1 MDIES
6 KIWTWTNV
14 GTKKHAFV
22 DGVALCRKNIT
33 RNPESV
39 ALHGMDYCTAKGA
52 SICTGCDRKFNAA
65 IEREE
70 AYQARLAA
78 SMQPSTGEGDYLP
91 PADGY
96 TSFPD
101 TENPAPSTKTADA
114 PCCEHASMYHGA
126 KGCDECSCTTAR
138 ADMTAHQGTVT
149 DTTTEDNDMTN
160 PRPITGPLT
169 RRQTQVMDLLL
180 DDRRQTE
187 VATTLGVSA
196 PYVSEEAQIA
206 SRKLKARTTNGGVA
220 NYATAK
226 AYIQAAELIEGHRFT
241 EPDKELNGAIVDAV
255 LSGIA
260 NILRER
266 AGRLLPQ

>member
-52 SICTGCDRKFNAA
+52 SICTVCDRKFNAA

-70 AYQARLAA
+70 AYQAYRARLAA

-91 PADGY
+91 PADNY

-101 TENPAPSTKTADA
+101 TENPAPS
-114 PCCEHASMYHGA
+114 
-126 KGCDECSCTTAR
+126 
-138 ADMTAHQGTVT
+138 
-149 DTTTEDNDMTN
+149 TTEDNDMTN

-241 EPDKELNGAIVDAV
+241 EPDKELNGAIADAV

>member
-1 MDIES
+1 MNVNDRIWNTTRTGTKVHAFQDGTAVCRTNIRDSGKRPSVTYTDARRWVADSPGLSFCLDCAYRVDFLIKES
-6 KIWTWTNV
+6 K
-14 GTKKHAFV
+14 K
-22 DGVALCRKNIT
+22 
-33 RNPESV
+33 ESACV
-39 ALHGMDYCTAKGA
+39 H
-52 SICTGCDRKFNAA
+52 
-65 IEREE
+65 
-70 AYQARLAA
+70 QAH
-78 SMQPSTGEGDYLP
+78 
-91 PADGY
+91 
-96 TSFPD
+96 
-101 TENPAPSTKTADA
+101 ADA
-114 PCCEHASMYHGA
+114 PCCEHASMHHGA

-138 ADMTAHQGTVT
+138 SDTTAHQGAVT
-149 DTTTEDNDMTN
+149 DTTTEENSVTN

-226 AYIQAAELIEGHRFT
+226 AYIQAAELIEGHRST
-241 EPDKELNGAIVDAV
+241 EPDKELNGVVVDAV

>member
-1 MDIES
+1 MDTKPMWATTRTGL
-6 KIWTWTNV
+6 KI
-14 GTKKHAFV
+14 HAFEGKV
-22 DGVALCRKNIT
+22 AKCHSGIKQDGNGSDTYRDVCAW
-33 RNPESV
+33 V
-39 ALHGMDYCTAKGA
+39 
-52 SICTGCDRKFNAA
+52 
-65 IEREE
+65 
-70 AYQARLAA
+70 
-78 SMQPSTGEGDYLP
+78 
-91 PADGY
+91 
-96 TSFPD
+96 
-101 TENPAPSTKTADA
+101 TENPKLSLCGKCEALALMEEQARKSLVDQAHAEALEMNEAIGAKIADA

-126 KGCDECSCTTAR
+126 KGCGECSCTTAR
-138 ADMTAHQGTVT
+138 ADMTAHQGTAT
-149 DTTTEDNDMTN
+149 NITTENNDMTN

-226 AYIQAAELIEGHRFT
+226 AYIQAAELIEASIQDLYGD
-241 EPDKELNGAIVDAV
+241 PDFVGVNEV
-255 LSGIA
+255 LDGVA